1 MHLFPFVT
9 RHLFPSFTPPF
20 VPICHMP
27 CDPSFQMFREGLH
40 AIRALFP
47 RAKFIL
53 HLRRNLTRTLH
64 SDFWRRTEADRQR
77 TLGNFGA
84 LVRRFEAYQGAHPK
98 HAYGTTIED
107 LTDPKNTTQLEVP

>member
-1 MHLFPFVT
+1 
-9 RHLFPSFTPPF
+9 
-20 VPICHMP
+20 
-27 CDPSFQMFREGLH
+27 MFREGLH